1 LHQQGYLS
9 VSPTGYFGSLTQAAV
24 EQYQTAHGLEAV
36 GNVGPLTRASLNG
49 GSSNGSTAP
58 AQTSTS
64 KLTQA
69 QIQSILNLL
78 ASFGADQA
86 TLARVA
92 AILGYQATTT
102 AQEGGGGSPQAGTPT
117 TIQNFA
123 PSGGGG
129 GSSSSSSSGGSSS
142 SSSDGSSGGS
152 TPAADATPPSV
163 TITAPATNLA
173 ANTAQTL
180 LTAATNEAAT
190 CNYSTNSA

>member
-1 LHQQGYLS
+1 DDFAQLSMRKRKQVLLVFFATLLPSLVFAATFTRPLSVGSTGSDVFSLQQLLHQQGYLS

-129 GSSSSSSSGGSSS
+129 GSS
-142 SSSDGSSGGS
+142 
-152 TPAADATPPSV
+152 
-163 TITAPATNLA
+163 
-173 ANTAQTL
+173 
-180 LTAATNEAAT
+180 
-190 CNYSTNSA
+190 

>member
-1 LHQQGYLS
+1 
-9 VSPTGYFGSLTQAAV
+9 
-24 EQYQTAHGLEAV
+24 
-36 GNVGPLTRASLNG
+36 GPLTRASLNG

-102 AQEGGGGSPQAGTPT
+102 ATSTTTGGGGSS
-117 TIQNFA
+117 
-123 PSGGGG
+123 SGSTVSSTGSTAG
-129 GSSSSSSSGGSSS
+129 GSSSSSSTSS
-142 SSSDGSSGGS
+142 
-152 TPAADATPPSV
+152 
-163 TITAPATNLA
+163 
-173 ANTAQTL
+173 
-180 LTAATNEAAT
+180 
-190 CNYSTNSA
+190 